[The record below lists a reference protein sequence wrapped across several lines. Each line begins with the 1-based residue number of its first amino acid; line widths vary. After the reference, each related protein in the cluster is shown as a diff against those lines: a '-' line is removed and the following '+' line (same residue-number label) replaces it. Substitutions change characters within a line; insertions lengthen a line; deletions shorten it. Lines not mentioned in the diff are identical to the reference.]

1 MTNSILCSGRGST
14 GHPVLGMG
22 VGGAKEDNVGGEV
35 EWLERGQ
42 VGQGRAGKRTCRG
55 WDLPVLGYLTV
66 CVCVL
71 RGKEESASASL
82 EHKTILRKALC
93 AGPIFYAMSF

>member
-1 MTNSILCSGRGST
+1 
-14 GHPVLGMG
+14 MG

-35 EWLERGQ
+35 EWPERGQ
-42 VGQGRAGKRTCRG
+42 VGQGRAGERTCRG
-55 WDLPVLGYLTV
+55 RPGPARAGVLV

-71 RGKEESASASL
+71 RGKEERASALL